1 MQKPFSVTLIYV
13 AFFAALAVSIFASPS
28 MAADCPAGRVVKSA
42 AAVFMDAARRESG
55 PAFASALARYTDLRG
70 MALFALGQY
79 RSKLPAARHGE
90 YVRNT
95 HFYMTRF
102 LLRNA
107 RSFRSSRTLVIE
119 VCNGNIVET
128 SLDGRSRMVWRLSGG
143 RIRDVQVSG
152 VWLALQL
159 RSKFT
164 GILRRNDGDPDA
176 LIAFL
181 RRSRD

>member
-1 MQKPFSVTLIYV
+1 MQKPFSVTLLFV
-13 AFFAALAVSIFASPS
+13 AIFALAAFCIFASS
-28 MAADCPAGRVVKSA
+28 AMAADCPAGRVVKSA
-42 AAVFMDAARRESG
+42 GAAFMNAARRGSA

-70 MALFALGQY
+70 TAFFALGQY

-119 VCNGNIVET
+119 VCTGNLVET

-152 VWLALQL
+152 VWLGLQL

-164 GILRRNDGDPDA
+164 GIIRRNDGDTDA
-176 LIAFL
+176 LLAFL
-181 RRSRD
+181 RRPQN